1 MENYA
6 YGFVNSLYP
15 VAADQPTDAVRK
27 ESSREPTNNESEP
40 EQCESDRQS
49 ETEGKKESS
58 REPTN
63 KESKPEQCESDRES
77 ETEGKCQWFELR
89 Q

>member
-6 YGFVNSLYP
+6 YGFVNSLYT
-15 VAADQPTDAVRK
+15 VAADQPIDADRK
-27 ESSREPTNNESEP
+27 ESSREPTNS
-40 EQCESDRQS
+40 Q
-49 ETEGKKESS
+49 
-58 REPTN
+58 RE
-63 KESKPEQCESDRES
+63 PEQCESDRES